1 MWGWCG
7 EMRACLDVDYKEVEE
22 REDGGTQRDTERWY
36 QVPNE
41 AGCTQESRKRTWPY
55 KKREKPLGF

>member
-1 MWGWCG
+1 MQ
-7 EMRACLDVDYKEVEE
+7 ACLDVDYKEVEE